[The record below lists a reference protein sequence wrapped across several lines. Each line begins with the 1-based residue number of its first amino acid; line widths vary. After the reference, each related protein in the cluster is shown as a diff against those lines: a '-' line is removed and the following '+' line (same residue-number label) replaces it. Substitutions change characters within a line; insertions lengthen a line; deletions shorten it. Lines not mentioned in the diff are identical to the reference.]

1 VDYAGGECVV
11 EVQGYCLLLGVVA
24 ARSSVTHGVI
34 GIGISISIGI
44 GIGGGGGLSSTGVSV
59 KNRLQSFIKRSL
71 LVAVRTLW
79 ILRFVVRC

>member
-1 VDYAGGECVV
+1 MV

-34 GIGISISIGI
+34 GIGISIGI